1 MGAIPDAG
9 RGGTAVGDATPVIER
24 KIKML
29 AYIDANFERCYRIG
43 MAILAADTAAL
54 VIWFVWMV
62 VSR

>member
-1 MGAIPDAG
+1 
-9 RGGTAVGDATPVIER
+9 
-24 KIKML
+24 ML